1 MKKISDAKFREM
13 ADTLGDWIAKDAII
27 HIPLNAAVE
36 RNESGAWVN
45 CKVLVPWPEE
55 PPSD

>member
-1 MKKISDAKFREM
+1 MKHITDAEFRKM
-13 ADTLGDWIAKDAII
+13 TDTLGDWIAEDAII
-27 HIPLNAAVE
+27 HIPLDAAVD
-36 RNESGAWVN
+36 RDESGAWVD